1 MNLFNEKIINLLD
14 KDGISN
20 YYGKIISKKEFDRF
34 YELLL
39 KNIFWKNDEAVIYG
53 KRITTKR
60 KVALYGDSDYSY
72 SNTSKQTLPW
82 TIELL
87 DLRRKIEEILI
98 SGLILVYL
106 TYIIMV
112 MEACIYQL
120 AYVL

>member
-1 MNLFNEKIINLLD
+1 M
-14 KDGISN
+14 
-20 YYGKIISKKEFDRF
+20 
-34 YELLL
+34 

-60 KVALYGDSDYSY
+60 KVAWYGDSDYSY

>member
-20 YYGKIISKKEFDRF
+20 YYGKIISKKESDRF

-60 KVALYGDSDYSY
+60 KVAWYA
-72 SNTSKQTLPW
+72 
-82 TIELL
+82 
-87 DLRRKIEEILI
+87 ILI
-98 SGLILVYL
+98 ILIQIHPNKRYHGL
-106 TYIIMV
+106 
-112 MEACIYQL
+112 
-120 AYVL
+120 

>member
-1 MNLFNEKIINLLD
+1 MNLFNEKIINLLN
-14 KDGISN
+14 KGGFSN
-20 YYGKIISKKEFDRF
+20 YYEKIISKKESDRF

-60 KVALYGDSDYSY
+60 KVAGYGDFDYSY

-87 DLRRKIEEILI
+87 DLRKKIEEIIDIRFNSCLLNLYNN
-98 SGLILVYL
+98 SNEGV
-106 TYIIMV
+106 
-112 MEACIYQL
+112 
-120 AYVL
+120 

>member
-1 MNLFNEKIINLLD
+1 
-14 KDGISN
+14 
-20 YYGKIISKKEFDRF
+20 
-34 YELLL
+34 L

-60 KVALYGDSDYSY
+60 KVAWYGDSDYSY

>member
-1 MNLFNEKIINLLD
+1 
-14 KDGISN
+14 
-20 YYGKIISKKEFDRF
+20 
-34 YELLL
+34 L

-53 KRITTKR
+53 KRITNKR
-60 KVALYGDSDYSY
+60 KVAWYGDSDYSY

>member
-1 MNLFNEKIINLLD
+1 MNLFNGKIINLLN
-14 KDGISN
+14 KDEISN
-20 YYGKIISKKEFDRF
+20 NYGKIISKKESDRS

-39 KNIFWKNDEAVIYG
+39 KNIIWKNDEAVIYG
-53 KRITTKR
+53 KRISTKR
-60 KVALYGDSDYSY
+60 KVAWYGDSDYSY

>member
-1 MNLFNEKIINLLD
+1 
-14 KDGISN
+14 
-20 YYGKIISKKEFDRF
+20 
-34 YELLL
+34 L

-112 MEACIYQL
+112 MEACIAWHIDDEKSL
-120 AYVL
+120 GNNPVIASLIFGAEKKIFI

>member
-1 MNLFNEKIINLLD
+1 M
-14 KDGISN
+14 
-20 YYGKIISKKEFDRF
+20 
-34 YELLL
+34 

-60 KVALYGDSDYSY
+60 KVAWYGDSDYSY

-87 DLRRKIEEILI
+87 DLRRKIEEIIDIGLNSCLLI
-98 SGLILVYL
+98 
-106 TYIIMV
+106 YIIMV

>member
-1 MNLFNEKIINLLD
+1 
-14 KDGISN
+14 
-20 YYGKIISKKEFDRF
+20 
-34 YELLL
+34 L

-53 KRITTKR
+53 KRITNKR
-60 KVALYGDSDYSY
+60 KVSWYGDSDYSY

>member
-1 MNLFNEKIINLLD
+1 
-14 KDGISN
+14 
-20 YYGKIISKKEFDRF
+20 
-34 YELLL
+34 L

-53 KRITTKR
+53 KRITNKR
-60 KVALYGDSDYSY
+60 KVAWYGDSDYSY

-87 DLRRKIEEILI
+87 DLRSKIEEILI

-112 MEACIYQL
+112 MESCIYQL

>member
-1 MNLFNEKIINLLD
+1 M
-14 KDGISN
+14 
-20 YYGKIISKKEFDRF
+20 
-34 YELLL
+34 

-87 DLRRKIEEILI
+87 DLRKKIEEII
-98 SGLILVYL
+98 DIGLNSCLLNLYNNGNGGVYS
-106 TYIIMV
+106 M
-112 MEACIYQL
+112 
-120 AYVL
+120 AY

>member
-1 MNLFNEKIINLLD
+1 MNLFNEKIINLLN
-14 KDGISN
+14 KGGFSN
-20 YYGKIISKKEFDRF
+20 YYEKIISKKESDRF

-60 KVALYGDSDYSY
+60 KVAWYGDSDYSY

-87 DLRRKIEEILI
+87 DLRKKIEEIIDIRFNSCL
-98 SGLILVYL
+98 LR
-106 TYIIMV
+106 
-112 MEACIYQL
+112 
-120 AYVL
+120 AYPKIR